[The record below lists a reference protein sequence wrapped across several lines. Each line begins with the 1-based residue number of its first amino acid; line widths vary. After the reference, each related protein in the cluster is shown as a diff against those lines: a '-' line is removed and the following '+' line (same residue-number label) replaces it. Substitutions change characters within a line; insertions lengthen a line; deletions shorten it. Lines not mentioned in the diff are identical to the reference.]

1 MERNVDSVIKP
12 LQNVF
17 ESIISTVKTVFLVV
31 LGLFMVISVATTP
44 VFYVGI
50 VIVGAEITKSI
61 LGNAVIGMFGAGII
75 GMLYYIFIFGVV
87 LKK

>member
-1 MERNVDSVIKP
+1 
-12 LQNVF
+12 
-17 ESIISTVKTVFLVV
+17 
-31 LGLFMVISVATTP
+31 MVISVATTP

>member
-1 MERNVDSVIKP
+1 
-12 LQNVF
+12 
-17 ESIISTVKTVFLVV
+17 
-31 LGLFMVISVATTP
+31 MVISVATTP

-61 LGNAVIGMFGAGII
+61 LWNAVIGMFGAGII